1 MSFIPEVK
9 MDFIPDDITDDESE
23 IGVEEIEE
31 IEDFDQE
38 KDAKGRSQS
47 DTYKAPKHGEEEI
60 EEDETPSFEAPEKIP
75 KIPKIPKAK
84 SKRDD
89 MDVNDIFNM
98 PQAVID
104 PPNMA
109 NVKLTKKGKPR
120 KKRPPMTEEHKA
132 KLALAREK
140 AMASRKKKAQEKKEN
155 KALELEEKEL
165 LKKQK
170 VKRVRKLKEE
180 VGEDDETAAPS
191 APSQTIKEKT
201 FSKQD
206 LEEAQ
211 LQAIMNYEK
220 IRKSRKEK
228 KKIEQEKNK
237 EQEALRNQIRRAVAP
252 PQKEYNN
259 PFQNCY

>member
-1 MSFIPEVK
+1 MPEVK
-9 MDFIPDDITDDESE
+9 MDFIPDDMSDDESTTIDE
-23 IGVEEIEE
+23 FNEDKDKTQEEI
-31 IEDFDQE
+31 
-38 KDAKGRSQS
+38 
-47 DTYKAPKHGEEEI
+47 EEEI
-60 EEDETPSFEAPEKIP
+60 EEANIDNDIDEAEIP
-75 KIPKIPKAK
+75 KKVPKAK

-89 MDVNDIFNM
+89 MNVNEIFNM
-98 PQAVID
+98 PDAV
-104 PPNMA
+104 PPP

-120 KKRPPMTEEHKA
+120 KQRPPMSEEHKK

-140 AMASRKKKAQEKKEN
+140 AMAARKKKAQEKKEN

-170 VKRVRKLKEE
+170 VKRVKQLKEQVE
-180 VGEDDETAAPS
+180 NNDDGSILDPPTK
-191 APSQTIKEKT
+191 KEKVQT

-228 KKIEQEKNK
+228 KRIEQEKNK
-237 EQEALRNQIRRAVAP
+237 EQEMLKAQLRRAVAP
-252 PQKEYNN
+252 PQEYN
-259 PFQNCY
+259 PFSGCY

>member
-1 MSFIPEVK
+1 MSFMPEVK
-9 MDFIPDDITDDESE
+9 MDFIPDDMTDDESE
-23 IGVEEIEE
+23 VAVEE

-38 KDAKGRSQS
+38 KDTKGRSQS
-47 DTYKAPKHGEEEI
+47 DTYKTQEEI
-60 EEDETPSFEAPEKIP
+60 EEDEPPPPE
-75 KIPKIPKAK
+75 KIPKAK

-104 PPNMA
+104 PT
-109 NVKLTKKGKPR
+109 VKLTKKGKPR

-140 AMASRKKKAQEKKEN
+140 AMEARKKKAQEKKEN
-155 KALELEEKEL
+155 KALEMEEKEL

-170 VKRVRKLKEE
+170 VKRVKQLKEE
-180 VGEDDETAAPS
+180 VEDNEDMSKNDIIKKE
-191 APSQTIKEKT
+191 QTFTKK
-201 FSKQD
+201 D

-220 IRKSRKEK
+220 IRKSRKAEK
-228 KKIEQEKNK
+228 QERQKKEA
-237 EQEALRNQIRRAVAP
+237 EQEALKAQLRRAVAP
-252 PQKEYNN
+252 PQEEYN
-259 PFQNCY
+259 PFNGCY

>member
-1 MSFIPEVK
+1 MPEVK
-9 MDFIPDDITDDESE
+9 MDFIPDDMSDDESTTIDE
-23 IGVEEIEE
+23 FNEDKDKTQEEI
-31 IEDFDQE
+31 
-38 KDAKGRSQS
+38 
-47 DTYKAPKHGEEEI
+47 EEEI
-60 EEDETPSFEAPEKIP
+60 EEANIDNDIDEAEIP
-75 KIPKIPKAK
+75 KKVPKAK

-89 MDVNDIFNM
+89 MNVNEIFNM
-98 PQAVID
+98 PDAV
-104 PPNMA
+104 PPP

-120 KKRPPMTEEHKA
+120 KQRPPMSEEHKK

-140 AMASRKKKAQEKKEN
+140 AMAARKKKAQEKKEN

-170 VKRVRKLKEE
+170 VKRVKQLKEQVE
-180 VGEDDETAAPS
+180 NNDDGSILDPPTKK
-191 APSQTIKEKT
+191 QQNQT

-228 KKIEQEKNK
+228 KRIEQEKNK
-237 EQEALRNQIRRAVAP
+237 EQEMLKAQLRRAVAP
-252 PQKEYNN
+252 PQEYN
-259 PFQNCY
+259 PFSGCY

>member
-23 IGVEEIEE
+23 IGVEEVEE
-31 IEDFDQE
+31 VEDFDQE
-38 KDAKGRSQS
+38 EDAKGRSHS
-47 DTYKAPKHGEEEI
+47 DTYKGPKHGEEEI
-60 EEDETPSFEAPEKIP
+60 EEDEPHSFEAPEKIP

-84 SKRDD
+84 SKRDN

-104 PPNMA
+104 PT
-109 NVKLTKKGKPR
+109 VKLTKKGKPR

-180 VGEDDETAAPS
+180 VGEDDETAAPQ
-191 APSQTIKEKT
+191 PSKTIKEKT

-228 KKIEQEKNK
+228 KKIEQEKNA

-252 PQKEYNN
+252 PQEEYN
-259 PFQNCY
+259 PYSMCY